1 MGLILQLS
9 GSTRPANQAP
19 TPNVMNP
26 SSESSLNPWFSPA
39 APDAPV
45 PKPLRA
51 IGVIGTGRTATGIAH
66 WCAVR
71 GLGVIMHDNEAAALT
86 RSVEVIRGLFR
97 DMEAR
102 DEITHAAAHK
112 AMGGI
117 GITTGLEDMEFCD
130 MLVDTLMEDAATK
143 RARFTEFARVM
154 PVESVLASGAST
166 AGLEE
171 LITGTASPERLI
183 GLQFFD
189 PVNESTQVQ
198 VTIGSQTSRATA
210 ESVLAFVA
218 ALGKR
223 AVIQGAP
230 RTPA

>member
-1 MGLILQLS
+1 MN
-9 GSTRPANQAP
+9 STPAP
-19 TPNVMNP
+19 
-26 SSESSLNPWFSPA
+26 SLNPWFPPA
-39 APDAPV
+39 ATDAPA

-66 WCAVR
+66 WCAVK
-71 GLGVIMHDNEAAALT
+71 GFGVIMQDNESAALT
-86 RSVEVIRGLFR
+86 RAVEVIRGLFHA
-97 DMEAR
+97 MEER
-102 DEITHAAAHK
+102 HEIEHPVAHK

-130 MLVDTLMEDAATK
+130 ILIDTVMEDVASK

-154 PVESVLASGAST
+154 PPDSLLASTASA

-171 LITGTASPERLI
+171 LNAATSRPERLL

-189 PVNESTQVQ
+189 PVPASPQVQ
-198 VTIGSQTSRATA
+198 VTISSQTSRETA
-210 ESVLAFVA
+210 ERVLAFIA

-223 AVIQGAP
+223 AVIQGEP
-230 RTPA
+230 RGTV

>member
-1 MGLILQLS
+1 
-9 GSTRPANQAP
+9 
-19 TPNVMNP
+19 MNSSPVP
-26 SSESSLNPWFSPA
+26 SLTPWFPA
-39 APDAPV
+39 AADGASA

-71 GLGVIMHDNEAAALT
+71 GLGVIMHDNEAPALS

-97 DMEAR
+97 DMEGR
-102 DEITHAAAHK
+102 GEITHAAAHK

-130 MLVDTLMEDAATK
+130 ILVDTLMEDAASK
-143 RARFTEFARVM
+143 RARFAELARLM
-154 PVESVLASGAST
+154 PPDTILASGASL

-171 LITGTASPERLI
+171 LLGVTASPERLI

-189 PVNESTQVQ
+189 PVAASAQVQ
-198 VTIGSQTSRATA
+198 VTIGSKTSRVTA
-210 ESVLAFVA
+210 ERVLGFTA
-218 ALGKR
+218 ALDKR

-230 RTPA
+230 RSPD

>member
-1 MGLILQLS
+1 MTS
-9 GSTRPANQAP
+9 SPAP
-19 TPNVMNP
+19 
-26 SSESSLNPWFSPA
+26 SLNPWFPPA
-39 APDAPV
+39 AADAP
-45 PKPLRA
+45 PPAPLRA

-71 GLGVIMHDNEAAALT
+71 GFGVIMQDNEAPALT
-86 RSVEVIRGLFR
+86 RSVGVIRELFR
-97 DMEAR
+97 EMEGR
-102 DEITHAAAHK
+102 NEITHAAAHK

-154 PVESVLASGAST
+154 PPESILASGASA

-171 LITGTASPERLI
+171 LVAGTREPGRLI

-189 PVNESTQVQ
+189 PVHESPQVQ
-198 VTIGSQTSRATA
+198 VTLGVQTSRATA
-210 ESVLAFVA
+210 ERVLAFIA

-230 RTPA
+230 RGPA

>member
-1 MGLILQLS
+1 MNS
-9 GSTRPANQAP
+9 SPA
-19 TPNVMNP
+19 
-26 SSESSLNPWFSPA
+26 SLNPWFPPA
-39 APDAPV
+39 AADAPA

-51 IGVIGTGRTATGIAH
+51 IGVIGTGRTATAIAH

-71 GLGVIMHDNEAAALT
+71 GLGVIMHDKEPAALT

-97 DMEAR
+97 DMEER
-102 DEITHAAAHK
+102 NEISHAAAHK

-130 MLVDTLMEDAATK
+130 MLLDTFMEDTASK
-143 RARFTEFARVM
+143 RARFTEFTRLM
-154 PVESVLASGAST
+154 PADSVLASSASA

-171 LITGTASPERLI
+171 LIAVTGSPERLI

-189 PVNESTQVQ
+189 PVATSAQVQ

-210 ESVLAFVA
+210 ERVLGFAA
-218 ALGKR
+218 ALDKR

-230 RTPA
+230 RNVP